1 MLTWPTSLKV
11 FACLAP
17 TDMRKSFDGLCGIVE
32 QHLRQNVESGQ
43 LFLFFNRRRDRVK
56 VLQFVGDGMI
66 IFYKRLERGTFECPR
81 ITATRE
87 ARNGAAAH
95 GVEMRASDL
104 ALLLEGIDLSSV
116 RRRRRWRRSETSP
129 SQLS

>member
-1 MLTWPTSLKV
+1 MMNWPTSLRV
-11 FACLAP
+11 FAYLEP

-43 LFLFFNRRRDRVK
+43 LFLFFNRCRDRVK

-66 IFYKRLERGTFECPR
+66 IFYKRLESGTFELPPVVPR
-81 ITATRE
+81 CSQER
-87 ARNGAAAH
+87 RDDH
-95 GVEMRASDL
+95 RGVEMRASDL

-116 RRRRRWRRSETSP
+116 RRRRRWRRSEPAP
-129 SQLS
+129 SKVV

>member
-1 MLTWPTSLKV
+1 MLTWPTSLRV

-56 VLQFVGDGMI
+56 VLQLVDDGMI
-66 IFYKRLERGTFECPR
+66 IFYKRLERGTFEIPQ
-81 ITATRE
+81 TASARE
-87 ARNGAAAH
+87 PQDADAPA
-95 GVEMRASDL
+95 VEMRASDL
-104 ALLLEGIDLSSV
+104 ALLLEGIDLRSV
-116 RRRRRWRRSETSP
+116 RRRQRWRRSEAP
-129 SQLS
+129 LSQIV

>member
-1 MLTWPTSLKV
+1 MLTWPTSLRV
-11 FACLAP
+11 FACLTP

-66 IFYKRLERGTFECPR
+66 IFYKKHESDCPHFSPFTEFAGSCHNLAGR
-81 ITATRE
+81 P
-87 ARNGAAAH
+87 AAA
-95 GVEMRASDL
+95 GGMD
-104 ALLLEGIDLSSV
+104 
-116 RRRRRWRRSETSP
+116 
-129 SQLS
+129 

>member
-1 MLTWPTSLKV
+1 MLTWPTSLRV

-32 QHLRQNVESGQ
+32 QQLRQNVESGQ

-66 IFYKRLERGTFECPR
+66 IFYKRLEQGTFESPR
-81 ITATRE
+81 LTTARE
-87 ARNGAAAH
+87 FRDGVAGR

-116 RRRRRWRRSETSP
+116 RRRRRWRRSETAP
-129 SQLS
+129 SQVS

>member
-1 MLTWPTSLKV
+1 MLTWPTSLRV

-32 QHLRQNVESGQ
+32 QHLRQDVESGQ

-66 IFYKRLERGTFECPR
+66 IFYKRLESGTFELPR
-81 ITATRE
+81 VVPSHSQKRPADDC
-87 ARNGAAAH
+87 

-104 ALLLEGIDLSSV
+104 ALLLEGIDLGSV
-116 RRRRRWRRSETSP
+116 RRRRRWRRSETT
-129 SQLS
+129 LSKVV

>member
-1 MLTWPTSLKV
+1 MLTWPTSLRV

-66 IFYKRLERGTFECPR
+66 IFYKRLERGTFEVPR
-81 ITATRE
+81 IVPASER
-87 ARNGAAAH
+87 RDGAAAP

-104 ALLLEGIDLSSV
+104 ALLLEGIDLRSV
-116 RRRRRWRRSETSP
+116 RRRRRWRRSETA
-129 SQLS
+129 LSKSV

>member
-1 MLTWPTSLKV
+1 
-11 FACLAP
+11 
-17 TDMRKSFDGLCGIVE
+17 MRKSFDGLCGLVE

-66 IFYKRLERGTFECPR
+66 IFYKRLERGTFETPR
-81 ITATRE
+81 TTTPRE
-87 ARNGAAAH
+87 TRNGAAAP

-116 RRRRRWRRSETSP
+116 RHRRRWRRSEP
-129 SQLS
+129 ALSKVV

>member
-1 MLTWPTSLKV
+1 MLTWPTSIRV

-17 TDMRKSFDGLCGIVE
+17 TDMRKSFDGLCGVVE

-66 IFYKRLERGTFECPR
+66 IFYKRLESGTFELPR
-81 ITATRE
+81 IAPAKECGDGTPAP
-87 ARNGAAAH
+87 

-116 RRRRRWRRSETSP
+116 RHRRRWRRSETALP
-129 SQLS
+129 KVV